1 MMNVIRSIDE
11 EDITLLMNSP
21 LMSVVVKNNECED
34 GEYLYMISP
43 VKMVD

>member
-1 MMNVIRSIDE
+1 MNVVRSIN
-11 EDITLLMNSP
+11 EDNITLMMNSP
-21 LMSVVVKNNECED
+21 LMSVVVKNDECED

>member
-1 MMNVIRSIDE
+1 MNVVRSIN
-11 EDITLLMNSP
+11 EDNITPMMNSP
-21 LMSVVVKNNECED
+21 LMSVVVKNDECED